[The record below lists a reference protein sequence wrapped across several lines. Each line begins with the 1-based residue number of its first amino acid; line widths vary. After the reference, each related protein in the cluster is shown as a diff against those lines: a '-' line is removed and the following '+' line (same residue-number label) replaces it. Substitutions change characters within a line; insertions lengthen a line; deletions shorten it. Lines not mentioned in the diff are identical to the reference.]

1 MGGEHLWQSALK
13 ILRDCRLSSGLCHEA
28 LARWGPL
35 QQSQRRSGEEDAR
48 PEEGRAEPSP
58 ALLRRARAHCC
69 YPVPRR
75 CPFGGAGT
83 ALTLTAEP
91 SSFSAA
97 WAQRR
102 AAGKLRPGGAPHL
115 LREEEGGQRFCCP
128 PPPAPRPAG
137 LLALPAPPS
146 RGWAGG
152 WRPATT
158 AALRQSSP
166 GLRLRRKPS
175 PGPAAAAPLPLATSG
190 GHDLADRQS

>member
-1 MGGEHLWQSALK
+1 MGEERCWQSALK
-13 ILRDCRLSSGLCHEA
+13 ILGVCRLSSELCREV

-35 QQSQRRSGEEDAR
+35 QRSQHRCSEED
-48 PEEGRAEPSP
+48 RAEPSP
-58 ALLRRARAHCC
+58 ALLRRARTC
-69 YPVPRR
+69 R

-97 WAQRR
+97 WAQRG

-115 LREEEGGQRFCCP
+115 LREEAGEPRFCCP

-137 LLALPAPPS
+137 LLALPASPS

-158 AALRQSSP
+158 APPGQRSP
-166 GLRLRRKPS
+166 GLRLQRKPS
-175 PGPAAAAPLPLATSG
+175 PAAAASPPLATPG
-190 GHDLADRQS
+190 GHDLADRQP